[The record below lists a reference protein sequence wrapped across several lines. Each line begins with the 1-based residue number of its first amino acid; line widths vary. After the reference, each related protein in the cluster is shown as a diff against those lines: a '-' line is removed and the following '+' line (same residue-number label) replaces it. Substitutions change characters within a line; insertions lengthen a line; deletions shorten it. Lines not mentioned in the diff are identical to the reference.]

1 MGVSGIWQL
10 GEGGGAGLERLRD
23 GRAHA
28 HYNKCVGEPRGATCG
43 VLLAACRFTCPP
55 TSPLVPVEARFTAS
69 TVSGRV
75 ELEVDTPLPTC
86 PKQLT
91 QQFVG
96 RHQMGAISGAGTS
109 GFRLPAADSTQT
121 TALQTPPEGFG
132 GTQGS
137 GSSRRYINCFH
148 SKYIA

>member
-1 MGVSGIWQL
+1 MAA
-10 GEGGGAGLERLRD
+10 GGRGGQGWSD

-28 HYNKCVGEPRGATCG
+28 QYDKCVGEPRGATCG

-55 TSPLVPVEARFTAS
+55 TSPLVPVEVRYTAS

-91 QQFVG
+91 QQFAG

-109 GFRLPAADSTQT
+109 GFRL
-121 TALQTPPEGFG
+121 QTPP
-132 GTQGS
+132 
-137 GSSRRYINCFH
+137 RPRP
-148 SKYIA
+148 SKPRLRVLEAHKAAAVPVGILTTCTSCH